1 MCALSL
7 PHGGGKHGRDAA
19 KAHERGRHPVALRM
33 QGAQHT
39 GTCQRRS
46 SESSAAQVGSGG
58 EVGADHGKKSA
69 PIMPP
74 LPFRHSVRWYLR
86 QMEGLAP
93 IPLPGQV
100 LRALGNIATLTGAR
114 ALPLKRL
121 DSDGQCAAYAH
132 SLFFRAA
139 TPHRRIVS
147 AAWVRSS
154 LPTQW
159 IQSP

>member
-1 MCALSL
+1 
-7 PHGGGKHGRDAA
+7 
-19 KAHERGRHPVALRM
+19 
-33 QGAQHT
+33 
-39 GTCQRRS
+39 
-46 SESSAAQVGSGG
+46 
-58 EVGADHGKKSA
+58 
-69 PIMPP
+69 MPP

-93 IPLPGQV
+93 IPLTGQV

-121 DSDGQCAAYAH
+121 DSDGQRTAYAH

-139 TPHRRIVS
+139 TPHRRIVY